1 MPELRDYQ
9 QALRN
14 DAESG
19 LRPGKAHRDGKVRLM
34 LQLPTGGGKTVIAGD
49 LLARRLKANPN
60 AAAVWLTHRVELAQQ
75 TRGMLRAAGVRAEN
89 RPGWDGDE
97 APRVANGVAILMAQT
112 VGRRTPTWHRYG
124 ENDLLV
130 VDEAHHATAESW
142 QKAIQWWPGPVLGMT
157 ATPWRLSVKEGFDH
171 LFGELLLGPQ
181 VHQLQAQNHLCQA
194 RVLAPEAADTILGGE
209 IDDTGDYNL
218 SGIDQA
224 NLGRP
229 EVLTA
234 GVLRFWQQHAAGR
247 QTVIYA
253 VSVRH
258 ANNLAVTFNN
268 AGISAKVIHSKTPR
282 KDRADVVQSFRD
294 GRLTVLI
301 NVAIATE
308 GFDLPDASC
317 VVLARPTLSLALY
330 LQMVGRGL
338 RPKPEGNK
346 FRDCLILDLAGN
358 AEFHGLPEDERA
370 WFLEARGE
378 ASAGQGG
385 TVRCKECNGVSP
397 ASSHRCRDCH
407 APFGQECQRCG
418 KWRVWAWW
426 FYETHCGNRHAP
438 VCDLCHYD
446 AHIAQIQLT
455 LDLPDEPPH
464 LGELHQLMEAQIN
477 ELQGRIRQL
486 DDLLKD
492 ENARNKAF
500 GVHLSQLTNPPNGY
514 DAVSS
519 EFIRWVGQ
527 LKADRDK
534 WRLQLSRIES
544 GNPDDLEILDKIHQ
558 SLQAILPQP
567 AASPAATT
575 ATGGDRPAKPANA
588 GQRGNTLRLTTWLN
602 APESLRIASIQPPEG
617 PAIPLENMDGILPA
631 LCEWLIGQGH
641 ITKESGPIM
650 QSIRAK
656 ISCLINTEP
665 RHIQGAKGA
674 AKFTA
679 PVELSN
685 GLYLENA
692 FADQDV
698 FQRCEYLLD
707 QFDLD
712 IADFRADLA
721 DKQYG
726 DSVLSINLPV
736 AMEWTDQDDSYDA
749 TYSWGVESIVTPTGH
764 IIADDALSGILVGLA
779 EWLVDQGQL
788 SAEHCPIML
797 PGGRTRYLINDQPVH
812 RNGRSFNSPVIL
824 SNGLYLE
831 KSQNNL
837 EYRWAE
843 LLEHFGHDPSQFRVR
858 LRRV

>member
-19 LRPGKAHRDGKVRLM
+19 LRPGKSGKAGNPRLM

-89 RPGWDGDE
+89 RPGWDGAE

-112 VGRRTPTWHRYG
+112 VGLKAPTWNRYG

-142 QKAIQWWPGPVLGMT
+142 QKAIKWWPGPVLGMT

-194 RVLAPEAADTILGGE
+194 RVLAPDAADTIQGGE

-218 SGIDQA
+218 SGIYQT
-224 NLGRP
+224 NQGRP

-234 GVLRFWQQHAAGR
+234 GVLRFWQKHAAGR
-247 QTVIYA
+247 QTGLYA
-253 VSVRH
+253 VSVVH
-258 ANNLAVTFNN
+258 ANNLAITFNN
-268 AGISAKVIHSKTPR
+268 AGISAKVIHSKTPM
-282 KDRADVVQSFRD
+282 KDRANIVKSFRD
-294 GRLTVLI
+294 GRLTALI

-358 AEFHGLPEDERA
+358 AEFHGLPEDERE
-370 WFLEARGE
+370 WFLAARGE
-378 ASAGQGG
+378 ASTGQGR
-385 TVRCKECNGVSP
+385 VARCHKCNGVSP
-397 ASSHRCRDCH
+397 ASSHHCRDCN

-418 KWRVWAWW
+418 KWRIWAWW
-426 FYETHCGNRHAP
+426 GSETHCGDKHAP
-438 VCDLCHYD
+438 VCDLCHHD
-446 AHIAQIQLT
+446 AHIQLT
-455 LDLPDEPPH
+455 LDLPGQPPH
-464 LGELHQLMEAQIN
+464 LGELNQLMEAQIN

-486 DDLLKD
+486 DNLLDD

-544 GNPDDLEILDKIHQ
+544 GNPDDSEILDKIHQ
-558 SLQAILPQP
+558 RLQAILSQP
-567 AASPAATT
+567 AAT
-575 ATGGDRPAKPANA
+575 APSGGDRPAKA
-588 GQRGNTLRLTTWLN
+588 GQKGNTLRLTTWLN
-602 APESLRIASIQPPEG
+602 APESLRIASIQPTEG
-617 PAIPLENMDGILPA
+617 PAIPLENTDDILPA

-641 ITKESGPIM
+641 LTKESCPIM
-650 QSIRAK
+650 QSRYAK

-665 RHIQGAKGA
+665 HHIQGVSGA
-674 AKFTA
+674 AKFTD

-698 FQRCEYLLD
+698 SQRCEYLLER
-707 QFDLD
+707 FGLAV
-712 IADFRADLA
+712 ADFRVDLI
-721 DKQYG
+721 DKQYR
-726 DSVLSINLPV
+726 DFVLS
-736 AMEWTDQDDSYDA
+736 
-749 TYSWGVESIVTPTGH
+749 G
-764 IIADDALSGILVGLA
+764 
-779 EWLVDQGQL
+779 
-788 SAEHCPIML
+788 
-797 PGGRTRYLINDQPVH
+797 
-812 RNGRSFNSPVIL
+812 
-824 SNGLYLE
+824 
-831 KSQNNL
+831 
-837 EYRWAE
+837 
-843 LLEHFGHDPSQFRVR
+843 PSQRPEFQFAGQTVQP
-858 LRRV
+858 LIP

>member
-19 LRPGKAHRDGKVRLM
+19 LRPGKARLM

-49 LLARRLKANPN
+49 ILARRLKANPN

-75 TRGMLRAAGVRAEN
+75 TRGMLRAAGVRAES

-112 VGRRTPTWHRYG
+112 VGRQEPTWNRYG

-142 QKAIQWWPGPVLGMT
+142 QKAIQWWPGPALGMT

-194 RVLAPEAADTILGGE
+194 RVLAPEAAATILGGE

-218 SGIDQA
+218 SGIIDQA

-229 EVLTA
+229 EVLKA

-247 QTVIYA
+247 QTVVYA
-253 VSVRH
+253 VSVGH
-258 ANNLAVTFNN
+258 ANNLALTFQK
-268 AGISAKVIHSKTPR
+268 AGIDAQVIESKTPK
-282 KDRADVVQSFRD
+282 KDRANIVKSFRD
-294 GRLTVLI
+294 GNLTVLI

-358 AEFHGLPEDERA
+358 AEFHGLPEEQRE

-378 ASAGQGG
+378 ASTGQGRV
-385 TVRCKECNGVSP
+385 VRCNKCNGVSP
-397 ASSHRCRDCH
+397 TSSHYCRDCN

-426 FYETHCGNRHAP
+426 VYETHCGRRHAP

-464 LGELHQLMEAQIN
+464 LGELHQLMAAQIS

-486 DDLLKD
+486 DNLLKD
-492 ENARNKAF
+492 ENARDEAF
-500 GVHLSQLTNPPNGY
+500 GVHISQLPNPPKGFG
-514 DAVSS
+514 AVARAFTGW
-519 EFIRWVGQ
+519 ERQ
-527 LKADRDK
+527 LKSDIDK

-544 GNPDDLEILDKIHQ
+544 GNPDDSETLDKIHQ
-558 SLQAILPQP
+558 GLQAVLPQP
-567 AASPAATT
+567 ATTAAT
-575 ATGGDRPAKPANA
+575 GIDSPANA
-588 GQRGNTLRLTTWLN
+588 GQRGNTLQLTTWLN
-602 APESLRIASIQPPEG
+602 APKSLRIASIQPPVG
-617 PAIPLENMDGILPA
+617 PAITLENTDDILPA

-641 ITKESGPIM
+641 LTKESCPIM
-650 QSIRAK
+650 QSKRAK
-656 ISCLINTEP
+656 ISCLVNTQP
-665 RHIQGAKGA
+665 RHVQRVSGS
-674 AKFTA
+674 AKFRD

-685 GLYLENA
+685 GLYLENDLSGSIA
-692 FADQDV
+692 
-698 FQRCEYLLD
+698 QRCGYLLD
-707 QFDLD
+707 RFGMDA
-712 IADFRADLA
+712 ADFRADLA

-726 DSVLSINLPV
+726 DSGLSVDLPA
-736 AMEWTDQDDSYDA
+736 AMDWADQDDFYDA
-749 TYSWGVESIVTPTGH
+749 TDFWEVESIVAPTGQ
-764 IIADDALSGILVGLA
+764 IIADDESTGILVGLA
-779 EWLVDQGQL
+779 EWLVDQGEL
-788 SAEHCPIML
+788 RAERCPFMP
-797 PGGRTRYLINDQPVH
+797 PGGRTRYLVNDQPAH
-812 RNGRSFNSPVIL
+812 RNGRNFNSPVKL

-831 KSQNNL
+831 KSQNDFDH
-837 EYRWAE
+837 RWAE
-843 LLEHFGHDPSQFRVR
+843 LLEHFGQDPSQFRVN
-858 LRRV
+858 LAEIQDDDDD

>member
-14 DAESG
+14 DAEFG

-112 VGRRTPTWHRYG
+112 VGLKAPTWNRYG

-130 VDEAHHATAESW
+130 VDEAHHTTAKSW

-194 RVLAPEAADTILGGE
+194 RVLAPDAADTILGGE

-268 AGISAKVIHSKTPR
+268 AGISANVIHNKTPR
-282 KDRADVVQSFRD
+282 KDRADVVKSFRD

-358 AEFHGLPEDERA
+358 AEFHGLPEDQRE

-397 ASSHRCRDCH
+397 ASSHRCRDCNE
-407 APFGQECQRCG
+407 PFGQECQRCG

-426 FYETHCGNRHAP
+426 VYETHCGNRHAP

-464 LGELHQLMEAQIN
+464 LGELHQLMAAQIN

-492 ENARNKAF
+492 ENARDEAF
-500 GVHLSQLTNPPNGY
+500 GVHLSQLPNPPKGFG
-514 DAVSS
+514 AVTR
-519 EFIRWVGQ
+519 EFTGWERQ
-527 LKADRDK
+527 LKSDRDK

-544 GNPDDLEILDKIHQ
+544 GNPKGLEILDNIHQ
-558 SLQAILPQP
+558 RLQAILPQP
-567 AASPAATT
+567 AATAAT
-575 ATGGDRPAKPANA
+575 GIGSPVNA
-588 GQRGNTLRLTTWLN
+588 GQSGNSLRITTWLN
-602 APESLRIASIQPPEG
+602 EPKSLRIASIQPPVG
-617 PAIPLENMDGILPA
+617 SAIPLENIENILPA
-631 LCEWLIGQGH
+631 LCEWLIEQGH
-641 ITKESGPIM
+641 LTKESCPVM
-650 QSIRAK
+650 QSKRAK

-665 RHIQGAKGA
+665 CHIQRASGS
-674 AKFTA
+674 AKFTD

-685 GLYLENA
+685 GLYLEN
-692 FADQDV
+692 DLTGSIV
-698 FQRCEYLLD
+698 QRCGYLLER
-707 QFDLD
+707 FGLD
-712 IADFRADLA
+712 AADFRVNLS

-726 DSVLSINLPV
+726 DSVLSIDLPV
-736 AMEWTDQDDSYDA
+736 AMEPADS
-749 TYSWGVESIVTPTGH
+749 
-764 IIADDALSGILVGLA
+764 
-779 EWLVDQGQL
+779 
-788 SAEHCPIML
+788 
-797 PGGRTRYLINDQPVH
+797 GR
-812 RNGRSFNSPVIL
+812 
-824 SNGLYLE
+824 
-831 KSQNNL
+831 
-837 EYRWAE
+837 
-843 LLEHFGHDPSQFRVR
+843 LL
-858 LRRV
+858 